1 MARGATTGGWTRAT
15 VVGLV
20 LVLAAACSD
29 GEGPGITYGE
39 VTSGEVVETVA
50 APATIQPAG
59 QATVVAPASGEVAE
73 LAVADG
79 DRVERGE
86 MLVRL
91 TSGSVVQRIAQAEAA
106 VAAAD
111 GLSEVS
117 AGADLSPVLEAV
129 GAQLDAVLPELLDGL
144 RAEARQ
150 LGEPA
155 LRQEAMQRLAA
166 AREDYREVRG
176 ALDEAERELAAS
188 AAAATTSQREAADAR
203 REQAELA
210 LESAQRQAEELT
222 VTAPTSGV
230 VELVRDG
237 GGTSDGGIPD
247 LGGALS
253 GGGGGQGSPGEA
265 LPGLSG
271 AVPGGSRSGP
281 VAEGVEV
288 SAGEA
293 LVRVLDLSGFHAQ
306 AQVDEI
312 DAVQV
317 SEGQPVT
324 VLVDAHPGLELSGTV
339 AHVAL
344 SPGQGATGGVVYP
357 TVVALDEVP
366 SDVRLLAGLTA
377 SVEIEVR
384 RVDADTV
391 VPSAALRRIEGRDVV
406 RVDRGEEVVTVPV
419 DVAAVGAETAAVEP
433 REGTLAPGDR
443 VVVAGLDVTDG
454 DTGA

>member
-1 MARGATTGGWTRAT
+1 MARRGTAGGWVRAA
-15 VVGLV
+15 VAGLV
-20 LVLAAACSD
+20 LVLAAACSEGD
-29 GEGPGITYGE
+29 GPGITYGE

-50 APATIQPAG
+50 APATIRPAG

-79 DRVERGE
+79 DRVRRGE
-86 MLVRL
+86 TLLRL

-111 GLSEVS
+111 RLSEVS
-117 AGADLSPVLEAV
+117 TGADLSPVLEAV
-129 GAQLDAVLPELLDGL
+129 GAQLDAVLPDLLDAL
-144 RAEARQ
+144 RAQARQ
-150 LGEPA
+150 VGESA
-155 LRQEAMQRLAA
+155 LREEALQRLAA

-176 ALDEAERELAAS
+176 ALAEAERELAAG
-188 AAAATTSQREAADAR
+188 AAAATASQREAADAR

-210 LESAQRQAEELT
+210 LEAAQRQAEELT

-237 GGTSDGGIPD
+237 GASRGGMRG
-247 LGGALS
+247 LGGGLS
-253 GGGGGQGSPGEA
+253 GGVGEQSSLGEA

-271 AVPGGSRSGP
+271 AAPGDSRSGP
-281 VAEGVEV
+281 VAQGVEV
-288 SAGEA
+288 RAGEP

-317 SEGQPVT
+317 SEDQPVT
-324 VLVDAHPGLELSGTV
+324 VLVDAHPGLELAGTV

-357 TVVALDEVP
+357 TVVTLDEVP
-366 SDVRLLAGLTA
+366 SEVRLLAGLTA

-384 RVDADTV
+384 RVDAETV

-406 RVDRGEEVVTVPV
+406 RVARGEEVVMVPV
-419 DVAAVGAETAAVEP
+419 EVAAVGAETAAVEP
-433 REGTLAPGDR
+433 LEGTLAPGDR

-454 DTGA
+454 DADA